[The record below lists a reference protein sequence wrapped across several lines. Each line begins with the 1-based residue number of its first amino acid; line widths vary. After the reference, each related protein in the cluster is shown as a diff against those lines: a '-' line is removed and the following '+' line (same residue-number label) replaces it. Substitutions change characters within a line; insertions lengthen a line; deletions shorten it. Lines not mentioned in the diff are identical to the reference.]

1 VGVVTGGDSPF
12 RDTHAG
18 KNGSV
23 RIAMVTGR
31 ADPGRDGVA
40 DYATHLVA
48 ALREAGTT
56 VDPVPT
62 DGSLRDVVATAR
74 RLRAAR
80 PDVVHVQFAPSAF
93 GFRPWPGLLP
103 DLVRAPVVTT
113 VHEYG
118 WWSAPSRVPEPVWR
132 TVERSG
138 RFDRET
144 WRLVPAAAAAITT
157 NAGHAGTL
165 AQRLGVGAE
174 LVPLAPNVP
183 DLGRPDPDG
192 RDRAAVRRE
201 LGVPVDAEV
210 VAFFGFVHPV
220 KGLRYLVEALA
231 ALRAAGR
238 PRLHLLVLGGF
249 TSLALPEP
257 EARAFRAELTEHV
270 RACGM
275 AEHVTITGHLPA
287 ERVSAALHAGD
298 LAAFPFT
305 AGATTKSG
313 ALLSAFAHGLPTV
326 VTAAEPPDPALVD
339 GENVVVAPRVR
350 DAGVLVEAL
359 GALLDDPVLRARVAA
374 GGAALGAARTWPRIA
389 EAHRELYARVL
400 DRSAVPVGAGA

>member
-1 VGVVTGGDSPF
+1 
-12 RDTHAG
+12 
-18 KNGSV
+18 
-23 RIAMVTGR
+23 MVTGR

-40 DYATHLVA
+40 DYTAHLVR
-48 ALREAGTT
+48 ALRAAGAD

-62 DGSLRDVVATAR
+62 DGSPRDVVAAVR
-74 RLRAAR
+74 RVREIR

-103 DLVRAPVVTT
+103 DLLRPPVVTT

-118 WWSAPSRVPEPVWR
+118 WWAAPSRVPGPVWR
-132 TVERSG
+132 AVERTG

-144 WRLVPAAAAAITT
+144 WRLVPGAAATITT
-157 NAGHAGTL
+157 NAGHA
-165 AQRLGVGAE
+165 AAVARRLGTAAE

-183 DLGRPDPDG
+183 DLGRV
-192 RDRAAVRRE
+192 DRSAVRRE
-201 LGVPVDAEV
+201 LGVPADAEV

-220 KGLRYLVEALA
+220 KGLRYLIEAVA
-231 ALRAAGR
+231 ALRATGR
-238 PRLHLLVLGGF
+238 RRLHLLILGGF

-257 EARAFRAELTEHV
+257 EARAFRAELTAWV
-270 RACGM
+270 RECGVDG
-275 AEHVTITGHLPA
+275 HVTITGQRPA
-287 ERVSAALHAGD
+287 DRVSAALHASD
-298 LAAFPFT
+298 VAAFPFT

-326 VTAAEPPDPALVD
+326 VTAADPPDPALVD
-339 GENVVVAPRVR
+339 GETVVVAPRVR

-359 GALLDDPVLRARVAA
+359 RALLDDPPLRARVAA

-400 DRSAVPVGAGA
+400 GRPAVPDGARAGAHG

>member
-1 VGVVTGGDSPF
+1 
-12 RDTHAG
+12 
-18 KNGSV
+18 
-23 RIAMVTGR
+23 MVTGR

-40 DYATHLVA
+40 DYTAHLVR
-48 ALREAGTT
+48 ALGEAGTT

-62 DGSLRDVVATAR
+62 DGSLRDLVATAR
-74 RLRAAR
+74 RLRASR

-103 DLVRAPVVTT
+103 DLVGAPVVTT

-118 WWSAPSRVPEPVWR
+118 WWSAPSWVPGPVWR
-132 TVERSG
+132 AVERTG

-144 WRLVPAAAAAITT
+144 WRLVPVAAATITT
-157 NAGHAGTL
+157 NAGHAGTV
-165 AQRLGVGAE
+165 AQRLGVAAE

-183 DLGRPDPDG
+183 DLGDV
-192 RDRAAVRRE
+192 DRAAVRRE
-201 LGVPVDAEV
+201 WGVPADAEV

-220 KGLRYLVEALA
+220 KGLRYLIEAVA

-238 PRLHLLVLGGF
+238 HRLHLLVLGGF

-257 EARAFRAELTEHV
+257 EARAFRAELVARVHE
-270 RACGM
+270 CGV
-275 AEHVTITGHLPA
+275 EGHVTITGHLSA
-287 ERVSAALHAGD
+287 DRVSAALHASD

-339 GENVVVAPRVR
+339 GETVVVAPRVR
-350 DAGVLVEAL
+350 DADVLVDAL
-359 GALLDDPVLRARVAA
+359 SALLDDPSLRARVAA

-400 DRSAVPVGAGA
+400 HRSAVPAGARA